1 MLHSVCESI
10 TNIYQK
16 HTDEMTEDTKSLD
29 DSADV
34 LIAALVQEAYVNMSP
49 IIALNEHRVSAL
61 ATSEKKLVE
70 TRAELQNTLRQLTEM
85 ETAMEKERSDNKTNM
100 NELKADIDQVARL
113 KNEDKDLELTI
124 ERELVEKSAE
134 LQNTLRQLTEME
146 TVLEK
151 ERSDNM
157 NELKADIDRLAR
169 LKNEYKD
176 LQLTIEDE

>member
-1 MLHSVCESI
+1 MVHSVCESI

-34 LIAALVQEAYVNMSP
+34 LIAALVQEAY
-49 IIALNEHRVSAL
+49 EHRVSAL

-85 ETAMEKERSDNKTNM
+85 ETALEKERSDNKTNM
-100 NELKADIDQVARL
+100 NELKAEIEAEIDQLARL
-113 KNEDKDLELTI
+113 KNEDKDLQLTI

-146 TVLEK
+146 TVMEK

-157 NELKADIDRLAR
+157 NELKAEIDRLAR